1 MGESEMSDMWEIVCP
16 DCNVELLE
24 GEGGNLSTGP
34 DSIPIM
40 YCPEC
45 EYVIT
50 EDDFD
55 EYEE

>member
-1 MGESEMSDMWEIVCP
+1 MEEGKMFDKIVCP